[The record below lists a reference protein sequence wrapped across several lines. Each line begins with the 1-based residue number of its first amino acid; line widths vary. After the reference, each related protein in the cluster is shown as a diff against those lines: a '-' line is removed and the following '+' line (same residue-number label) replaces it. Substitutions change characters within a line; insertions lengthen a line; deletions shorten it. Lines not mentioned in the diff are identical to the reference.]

1 MPEDLKDGLC
11 HLQTLQ
17 DLGERAGTELGNHGD
32 DLILVTCL
40 EIIQIKQEIS
50 LARNNNA
57 EIDTHSHH
65 KNTWK
70 VTSLKKAMAR
80 EPITVL

>member
-40 EIIQIKQEIS
+40 ETIQINQEIS
-50 LARNNNA
+50 
-57 EIDTHSHH
+57 
-65 KNTWK
+65 
-70 VTSLKKAMAR
+70 MQQ
-80 EPITVL
+80 